1 MFTVFLLS
9 YSLNSHESL
18 GELKKA
24 ARTFVNNFLFSQ
36 TPTGDSVTQK
46 KKHNT
51 CFLFFGSAML
61 GFIHMQCNFSISLV
75 GGSYNLSIYA
85 QWFIRMLHS

>member
-46 KKHNT
+46 KTQHM
-51 CFLFFGSAML
+51 FSYFFCSAML
-61 GFIHMQCNFSISLV
+61 GFIHVQCNFSISLV
-75 GGSYNLSIYA
+75 GGSYYRSVP
-85 QWFIRMLHS
+85 SGS

>member
-36 TPTGDSVTQK
+36 TPTGDSFTQK
-46 KKHNT
+46 KHNM
-51 CFLFFGSAML
+51 FSFFFCSAML

-75 GGSYNLSIYA
+75 GGSYYRSVP
-85 QWFIRMLHS
+85 SGS

>member
-1 MFTVFLLS
+1 MFTVVLLS
-9 YSLNSHESL
+9 YSLNSHERL

-46 KKHNT
+46 NT
-51 CFLFFGSAML
+51 Q
-61 GFIHMQCNFSISLV
+61 HMF
-75 GGSYNLSIYA
+75 
-85 QWFIRMLHS
+85 